1 MTDFQSCYLIYRK
14 LQNGGFGAVRRKT
27 NGKHPPEVEMLRNT
41 GSMHFN
47 SMGMAEFWQSWQI
60 NCFCTR
66 LSIIRPNIDSDI
78 VKSLKFEYWCH
89 LDMLKFDKFHVET
102 ASALLRQVTMSSE
115 RLLTLGI
122 WLPLIW
128 CSFAGPSVPWYH
140 VLVVFYRLYLYTVV

>member
-1 MTDFQSCYLIYRK
+1 MKAYNHQIIILQWLTMRPTKVRNIHRIRSSYNIWQTFKVVISYTGNYKMADLGRSDEK
-14 LQNGGFGAVRRKT
+14 LTANILQRSKCLGTLGRCI
-27 NGKHPPEVEMLRNT
+27 
-41 GSMHFN
+41 

-122 WLPLIW
+122 
-128 CSFAGPSVPWYH
+128 
-140 VLVVFYRLYLYTVV
+140 